1 MPVLSV
7 QNLSA
12 GFAGRVLFACAAFD
26 IDEKDAVGL
35 VGANASGKTTLF
47 RLLAGEL
54 EPLEGAVA
62 LARGAKIGYM
72 RQQEGADSYRTL
84 YEEALTVFDRLVEI
98 ERELDAVASQIA
110 GTGATPERIERQHE
124 LSEEYQRGGGLTF
137 RSRTA
142 SALAGLGFSAAEQQ
156 LSVSKL
162 SGGQLSKLGLCKL
175 LLSGADLLLLDEPTN
190 HLDFESS
197 GWLEGFL
204 RDYPGA
210 FIAVSHDRY
219 FLDKITSKTIEIE
232 HGRVTLWQGG
242 YSRFAKLK
250 SEKEAEKLRRWN
262 NRKDEI
268 KRIEGIIEQQRRW
281 GRERNYITAASKEKM
296 LAKKKAE
303 LETPDSALKTLD
315 FSFRIRTPGPNE
327 VLDVRC
333 VAKSFGG
340 RRLFENASFQIR
352 KGERVFLLGPNGCGK
367 TTLLRIVVARLRA
380 DAGSVLRGANTQT
393 GYFDQSLGGFEGENT
408 LLEELRNIFPAMTE
422 TQLRSALASFLFRG
436 DDVFKSVRMLSGGE
450 KARASLLKLM
460 LKGPNFLVLD
470 EPTNHLDI
478 ASREALERALAGY
491 DGTLLAVSHDR
502 YFINK
507 LATRTLFLTPKGVE
521 SCDGGYD
528 EYLEKSLAA
537 RAAET
542 AKPAPKTGN
551 EYFAKKERASRL
563 RRLEGEIARCE
574 DSVTGCESKVGEIG
588 RMLSDPVKAS
598 DYEEVLRLTAL
609 LAETEKQR
617 DELIARWEELHR
629 QYENLCLEG
638 AL

>member
-7 QNLSA
+7 QNLTA
-12 GFAGRVLFACAAFD
+12 GFVGSVLFAGGTFD
-26 IDEKDAVGL
+26 IYEKDAVGL
-35 VGANASGKTTLF
+35 IGANASGKTTLF
-47 RLLAGEL
+47 RLLTGEL
-54 EPLEGAVA
+54 EPLEGNVA
-62 LARGAKIGYM
+62 LARGAKLGYM
-72 RQQEGADSYRTL
+72 RQQEGAHSDRNL

-98 ERELDAVASQIA
+98 ERELESVASQIA
-110 GTGATPERIERQHE
+110 DAGATPELIDCQHE
-124 LSEEYQRGGGLTF
+124 LSEEYERGGGLTF

-142 SALAGLGFSAAEQQ
+142 SALAGLGFSPAEQQ

-175 LLSGADLLLLDEPTN
+175 LLSGADCILLDEPTN
-190 HLDFESS
+190 HLDFESTA
-197 GWLEGFL
+197 WLEGFL

-210 FIAVSHDRY
+210 FIAISHDRY
-219 FLDKITSKTIEIE
+219 FLDKITSKTIEID

-242 YSRFAKLK
+242 YSRFAQLK
-250 SEKEAEKLRRWN
+250 SEKEAEKLRRYN
-262 NRKDEI
+262 NQKDEI

-281 GRERNYITAASKEKM
+281 GRERNFITAASKEKM

-303 LETPDSALKTLD
+303 LEAPDSALRTID
-315 FSFRIRTPGPNE
+315 FSFRVRTSGPNE
-327 VLDVRC
+327 VLAVRG
-333 VAKSFGG
+333 VSKSFGS
-340 RRLFENASFQIR
+340 RRLFDNAVFQIL

-367 TTLLRIVVARLRA
+367 TTLLRIVVSRLRP
-380 DAGSVLRGANTQT
+380 DTGSVLRGVSTET

-408 LLEELRNIFPAMTE
+408 LLEEFRGAYPAMTE
-422 TQLRSALASFLFRG
+422 TQLRSALASFLFQG
-436 DDVFKSVRMLSGGE
+436 DDVFKNVRMLSGGE

-478 ASREALERALAGY
+478 ASREALEQALAGY

-507 LATRTLFLTPKGVE
+507 LATRTLFLTPSGVE

-537 RAAET
+537 RAADM
-542 AKPAPKTGN
+542 AKPAPKTEN
-551 EYFAKKERASRL
+551 DYFLKKERASRQ

-574 DSVTGCESKVGEIG
+574 KSITGCESRVSEIG
-588 RMLSDPVKAS
+588 CMLSDPAKAS

-609 LAETEKQR
+609 LTETEKQR
-617 DELIARWEELHR
+617 DELITRWEDLHN
-629 QYENLCLEG
+629 QYEALCLEG
-638 AL
+638 EL